1 MDPQRLD
8 NQLCFPLYSASKLVV
23 ASYTPFLE
31 PFELTYTQYIVMLVL
46 WEKRSITMAE
56 LGKILHLDS
65 GTLTPLT
72 NKLIQKSLI
81 KKEMDKYDRRKVN
94 LVLTIKGKRLKEKM
108 EDIPSK
114 VGNCFPLELN
124 EAIALRKLLDKVI
137 EGYEQ

>member
-1 MDPQRLD
+1 MDAQRLD
-8 NQLCFPLYSASKLVV
+8 HQLCFPLYSASKLVV

-31 PFELTYTQYIVMLVL
+31 PFDLTYTQYIVMLVL
-46 WEKRSITMAE
+46 WEKRSITMAD
-56 LGKILHLDS
+56 LGKMLHLDS

-81 KKEMDKYDRRKVN
+81 KKQTDKYDRRKAN
-94 LVLTIKGKRLKEKM
+94 LVLTVKGKRLKEKM

-114 VGNCFPLELN
+114 VGSSFPLELD

>member
-1 MDPQRLD
+1 MDAQRLD
-8 NQLCFPLYSASKLVV
+8 HQLCFPLYSASKLVV

-31 PFELTYTQYIVMLVL
+31 PFDLTYTQYIVMLVL
-46 WEKRSITMAE
+46 WEKRSITMAD
-56 LGKILHLDS
+56 LGKMLHLDS

-81 KKEMDKYDRRKVN
+81 KKQTDKYDRRKAN
-94 LVLTIKGKRLKEKM
+94 LVLTVKGKRLKEKM

-114 VGNCFPLELN
+114 VGSCFPLELD

>member
-1 MDPQRLD
+1 MDPQKLE

-31 PFELTYTQYIVMLVL
+31 PFDITYTQYITLLVL
-46 WEKRSITMAE
+46 WEKRSISMAD

-72 NKLIQKSLI
+72 NKLIAKSLI
-81 KKEMDKYDRRKVN
+81 KKEADKYDRRKVN

-108 EDIPSK
+108 EDIPAK
-114 VGNCFPLELN
+114 VGNCFPLALED
-124 EAIALRKLLDKVI
+124 AIALRKLLDKVI
-137 EGYEQ
+137 EGYER

>member
-1 MDPQRLD
+1 MDKQKLD
-8 NQLCFPLYSASKLVV
+8 HQLCFPLYSASKLVI

-31 PFELTYTQYIVMLVL
+31 PFDLTYTQYIVMLVL

-81 KKEMDKYDRRKVN
+81 KKEVDKFDRRKAN
-94 LVLTIKGKRLKEKM
+94 LVLTVKGKRLKERM
-108 EDIPSK
+108 EDIPNK
-114 VGNCFPLELN
+114 VGSCFPLGIDD
-124 EAIALRKLLDKVI
+124 AIALRKLLDKVI
-137 EGYEQ
+137 EGYEK

>member
-114 VGNCFPLELN
+114 VWNCFPLELD
-124 EAIALRKLLDKVI
+124 EAIALRKLLDKII
-137 EGYEQ
+137 EGYE